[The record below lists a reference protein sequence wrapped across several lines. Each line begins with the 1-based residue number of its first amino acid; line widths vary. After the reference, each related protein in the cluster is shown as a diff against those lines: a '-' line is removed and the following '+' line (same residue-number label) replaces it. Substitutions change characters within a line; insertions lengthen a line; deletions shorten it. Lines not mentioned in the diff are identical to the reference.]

1 MAILRSLP
9 WMGAV
14 LILAGCVTTTSEDRA
29 ARCAAAVELR
39 DAARDV
45 VLVSR
50 ELGLTPTDRQ
60 ERVLAA
66 AELAVALRCPE
77 AARPVLVGPPALPPV
92 VAAAPM

>member
-9 WMGAV
+9 LMGAV
-14 LILAGCVTTTSEDRA
+14 LILAGCVTTPEDRA

-66 AELAVALRCPE
+66 AELAVALRCPD
-77 AARPVLVGPPALPPV
+77 APPALPPV
-92 VAAAPM
+92 VRE